1 MLEATTE
8 EGAVNF
14 FQNLREVLNSEN
26 ASTKRTT
33 VICRSEN
40 NGIHCR
46 SIKGSLIKIPN
57 KGEGRVKKF
66 SQTYTFSPKIENY
79 LRTYFNKSSE

>member
-1 MLEATTE
+1 MI
-8 EGAVNF
+8 G
-14 FQNLREVLNSEN
+14 
-26 ASTKRTT
+26 
-33 VICRSEN
+33 RSEN

-57 KGEGRVKKF
+57 KDEGRIKKF
-66 SQTYTFSPKIENY
+66 SDIQTYKFSPIIENY